1 MLRVLPMSLFKPT
14 LLTLF
19 LLHSFCV
26 SADDPSVERAFP
38 ALKKLETDVGISLY
52 YAPATSQVLSAPHPD
67 LDAADGIALRRP
79 LRTQL
84 SADSGWFTID
94 CDSGPSDDPSC
105 TFQQETTTGLKLI
118 RQITGQGFVMPG
130 NGAVY
135 VFGRA
140 DKMFDQRHK
149 FEWQSGKL
157 QETQQ
162 PFYYVGLESTA
173 LQALQ
178 LLEKPGSGKLIAS
191 IPKGAKVTVLLNQF
205 APESA
210 DAPASEN
217 YLVKTEFGLVGW
229 IKSPIYGPEVI
240 AELRYFG
247 D

>member
-1 MLRVLPMSLFKPT
+1 MSKLTKLILFTT
-14 LLTLF
+14 LLALS
-19 LLHSFCV
+19 LCAN
-26 SADDPSVERAFP
+26 ADDASVSRAFP

-52 YAPATSQVLSAPHPD
+52 YAPATSEVLRAPHPD
-67 LDAADGIALRRP
+67 LDVADGIALRRP

-84 SADSGWFTID
+84 GADSGWFTID

-105 TFQQETTTGLKLI
+105 TFQQETSTGLKVI

-149 FEWQSGKL
+149 FEWQAGKL
-157 QETQQ
+157 QETPQ

-173 LQALQ
+173 LEALQ
-178 LLEKPGSGKLIAS
+178 LFEKPGAGKLIAS

-210 DAPASEN
+210 DVPASEN